1 MTSLFDFN
9 EFALN
14 SALNA
19 YNNNY
24 ATIVFVLVA
33 IKVIANYLVAM
44 RLKEDRLSIFL
55 TSIFIDIFLC
65 VYFPPLV
72 LIHLLWHVSVGLLSA
87 IMGTLIGI
95 AKGFLG

>member
-14 SALNA
+14 SALNV

-24 ATIVFVLVA
+24 TTIVFVLVA
-33 IKVIANYLVAM
+33 IKVIVNYLFM
-44 RLKEDRLSIFL
+44 MNQEKNRLPVFLS
-55 TSIFIDIFLC
+55 SIFIDVFLC

-72 LIHLLWHVSVGLLSA
+72 LIHLLWHVTVVLLA
-87 IMGTLIGI
+87 IIIGILIGI
-95 AKGFLG
+95 DKGF